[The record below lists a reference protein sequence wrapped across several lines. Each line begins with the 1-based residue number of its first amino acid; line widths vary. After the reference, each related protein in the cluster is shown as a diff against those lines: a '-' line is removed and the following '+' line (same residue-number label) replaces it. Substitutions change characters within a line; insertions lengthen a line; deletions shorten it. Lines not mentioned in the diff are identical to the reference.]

1 MANAIT
7 EGKDRELPPDRSGEI
22 LRAPTPAFFDLRAE
36 VLAASS
42 EKEGGQGDAA
52 RARSSIESRTDLRV
66 AATNE
71 VMRAEPNRAVSTLA
85 VDQETARRWADLDA
99 ADFGRIRS
107 NTRREAALE
116 SIAGH
121 VRASPEYAAELK
133 KRSPAI
139 SDAVVA
145 LNTERDKQER
155 EAAQQT
161 NHAASDQARM
171 AALDLAA
178 LAAVASVRARE
189 TARVVDQLA
198 HASESSEPPDAP
210 DTATQRLRDAQQSL
224 KVPPLDG
231 RVTAPNDPDNAALPM
246 RAIKR
251 PVTEEELSQVLLT
264 RYIVSQEQR
273 GLFNKGSTEFTFRD
287 GNHQGRLAFVDAG
300 KSLTTELEDK
310 STIRAMVEVAIAK
323 NWKEITVSGSDDFR
337 RNAWFEASLNGLQVR
352 GYDPREAD
360 KQLLAELRD
369 RLPQPG
375 SQDRQQAPAQ
385 PNAITVVQREQSRA
399 EPRQPV
405 VQPVLQPG
413 HQPARAQRH
422 IDGDSLTLQE
432 KTVLD
437 NSRAF
442 LDSRALGPQFTEATL
457 RELESKL
464 RGERVYIG
472 EIVDHGKAPYR
483 FDRRNDDSY
492 FVTLKTPSGEQVV
505 WGKGLAE
512 AVRERSVGEQVV
524 LQNIGKRDVTVEAG
538 IRNEQGV
545 LMSTQTKG
553 SRLNE
558 WQAEPL
564 SLYSVQARDDL
575 VNKSARREP
584 VLGVYDIKAPRAS
597 AASDR
602 TRPANP
608 RLNPELNSEA
618 QRNGRQR

>member
-22 LRAPTPAFFDLRAE
+22 LRAPTPASFDLRAE
-36 VLAASS
+36 VLAASIG
-42 EKEGGQGDAA
+42 KEGGQDDAA
-52 RARSSIESRTDLRV
+52 RARTSIESRTDLRV

-71 VMRAEPNRAVSTLA
+71 VMRAKPNRTLSTLA

-107 NTRREAALE
+107 DARRESALE

-121 VRASPEYAAELK
+121 VRASPEYAAELE

-139 SDAVVA
+139 SDAVVT
-145 LNTERDKQER
+145 LNSERDKQER
-155 EAAQQT
+155 EAAQQV
-161 NHAASDQARM
+161 NHAASDQARL

-178 LAAVASVRARE
+178 LATLATVRARE
-189 TARVVDQLA
+189 TARVVDRLA
-198 HASESSEPPDAP
+198 NASE
-210 DTATQRLRDAQQSL
+210 TATQQLRDAQQSL
-224 KVPPLDG
+224 KAPPLDG
-231 RVTAPNDPDNAALPM
+231 RVTAANDPDIAAQPL
-246 RAIKR
+246 RASKR
-251 PVTEEELSQVLLT
+251 PVTEEELSQALLT

-287 GNHQGRLAFVDAG
+287 GNHQGRMAFVDAG

-323 NWKEITVSGSDDFR
+323 NWEEITVSGSDDFR
-337 RNAWFEASLNGLQVR
+337 RNAWVEASLNGLQIR

-369 RLPQPG
+369 RLPQPRP
-375 SQDRQQAPAQ
+375 QDRQQAPAQ
-385 PNAITVVQREQSRA
+385 PNAISVAQREQSRA
-399 EPRQPV
+399 EARQPV
-405 VQPVLQPG
+405 IQPVLQPGHQPG

-464 RGERVYIG
+464 RGERVYVG

-483 FDRRNDDSY
+483 FDKKNDDSY

-524 LQNIGKRDVTVEAG
+524 LQNIGKRNVTVEAG
-538 IRNEQGV
+538 IRNELGV

-564 SLYSVQARDDL
+564 SRYSVQARADL
-575 VNKSARREP
+575 VNKSAPRKP
-584 VLGVYDIKAPRAS
+584 VIGVYDIKAPRSPAP
-597 AASDR
+597 SDR
-602 TRPANP
+602 TCPANP
-608 RLNPELNSEA
+608 RLNPELNPEA
-618 QRNGRQR
+618 QRNVRQR

>member
-22 LRAPTPAFFDLRAE
+22 LRAPTPASFDLRAE
-36 VLAASS
+36 VLAASIG
-42 EKEGGQGDAA
+42 KEGGQDDAA
-52 RARSSIESRTDLRV
+52 RARTSIESRTDLRV

-71 VMRAEPNRAVSTLA
+71 VMRAEPNRTLSTLD

-107 NTRREAALE
+107 DARRESALE

-121 VRASPEYAAELK
+121 VRASPEYAAELE

-139 SDAVVA
+139 SDAVVT
-145 LNTERDKQER
+145 LNSERDKQER
-155 EAAQQT
+155 EAAQQV
-161 NHAASDQARM
+161 NHAASDQARL

-178 LAAVASVRARE
+178 LATLATVRARE
-189 TARVVDQLA
+189 TARVVDRLA
-198 HASESSEPPDAP
+198 NASE
-210 DTATQRLRDAQQSL
+210 TATQQLRDAQQSL
-224 KVPPLDG
+224 KAPPLDG
-231 RVTAPNDPDNAALPM
+231 RVTAANDPDIAAQPL

-251 PVTEEELSQVLLT
+251 PVTEEELSRMLLT

-287 GNHQGRLAFVDAG
+287 GNHQGRVAFVDAG
-300 KSLTTELEDK
+300 KSLITELEDK

-337 RNAWFEASLNGLQVR
+337 RNAWVEASLNGLQVR
-352 GYDPREAD
+352 GYDPLEAD

-369 RLPQPG
+369 RLPRPRP
-375 SQDRQQAPAQ
+375 QDPQQAPAQ
-385 PNAITVVQREQSRA
+385 PNAVSVAQREQSLA

-464 RGERVYIG
+464 RGERVYVG
-472 EIVDHGKAPYR
+472 EIVDHGKAFYR
-483 FDRRNDDSY
+483 FDKKNDDSY

-524 LQNIGKRDVTVEAG
+524 LQNIGKRNVTVEG
-538 IRNEQGV
+538 GLRNEEGV

-564 SLYSVQARDDL
+564 SRYSVQARADL
-575 VNKSARREP
+575 MNKSAPREP
-584 VLGVYDIKAPRAS
+584 ALGVYDIKAPRAP
-597 AASDR
+597 APSDR
-602 TRPANP
+602 TRPANL
-608 RLNPELNSEA
+608 RLNPEINPEA